1 MPKPE
6 AYMTLIILIT
16 FKSLVKLLGT
26 NKVVV
31 VVVVIFSIICKEK
44 SGNISK
50 F

>member
-1 MPKPE
+1 
-6 AYMTLIILIT
+6 MTLIILIT